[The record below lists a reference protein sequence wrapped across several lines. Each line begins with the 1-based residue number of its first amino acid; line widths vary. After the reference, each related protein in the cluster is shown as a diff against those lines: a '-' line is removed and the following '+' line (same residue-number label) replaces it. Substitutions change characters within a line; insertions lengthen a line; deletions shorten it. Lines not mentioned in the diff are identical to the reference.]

1 MRCYLRHGEYTPG
14 KRLFSENSFKQITP
28 DQKKKVDGYRR
39 LGWIIYDKYMDDSAW
54 GTSLLHS
61 GWSGQT
67 VFMNFSKQMFAI
79 VLTTRC
85 GDYERA
91 KCDRFEIIKQLFSLV

>member
-1 MRCYLRHGEYTPG
+1 M
-14 KRLFSENSFKQITP
+14 S
-28 DQKKKVDGYRR
+28 
-39 LGWIIYDKYMDDSAW
+39 DSDF

-67 VFMNFSKQMFAI
+67 VFMNFGKEMFAI

-85 GDYERA
+85 GDYDRA
-91 KCDRFEIIKQLFSLV
+91 KADRFEPIRQLFEQA